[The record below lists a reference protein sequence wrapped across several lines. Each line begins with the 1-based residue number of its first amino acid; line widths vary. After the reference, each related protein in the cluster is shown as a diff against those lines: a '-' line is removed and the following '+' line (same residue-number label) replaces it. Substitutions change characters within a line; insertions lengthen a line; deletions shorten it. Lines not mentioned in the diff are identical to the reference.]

1 MEQAIHSG
9 LPSLAFE
16 VGINGSSQ
24 IESTIEPVS
33 VVVMVIVAVL

>member
-1 MEQAIHSG
+1 MQHEMSASLPG
-9 LPSLAFE
+9 LSFD